1 MFLDLAL
8 ILTKF
13 LSILKL
19 SPTVLLALSVGLMG
33 MLNPSSMGRIENDPP
48 VPPTGIE
55 YQSSPTDI
63 AVEAATMP
71 YPAPEIIDWDAR
83 EYSDFDEN
91 PFFLVANNPFS
102 TFGADVNTASYTNV
116 RSYLHEGELAPKD
129 AVRIEEFLN
138 YFFYEYPMP
147 EGDEVF
153 GVDISLSQTPWN
165 PDTKLLHL
173 GLTTPEP
180 EFENRKPLNFV
191 FLLDVSG
198 SMDYPD
204 KLGLLKSA
212 FSLLVEN
219 LNEGDRVSIVTYA
232 GQDQVLL
239 DSVSGDEQTELLATI
254 ERLSAWGGTAGSA
267 GIKTAY
273 ELAEKNFDPEAENRI
288 ILGTD
293 GDLNIGVTSEGEL
306 ADMVSEKRDTG
317 IFLSVL
323 GFGSDNLKDNKLQA
337 LAENG
342 NGEYSYIDDV
352 ETARQV
358 MVEGMGGKFQTYAK
372 DVKYQ
377 IEFNPETVKGY
388 RLLGY
393 ESRVMAAEDFADD
406 TKDGGELGSG
416 HRQTL
421 LYEIVLP
428 DSPMEFPEVPS
439 RYGESEDPV
448 TNGDDGQETD
458 VDPTVESE
466 EEAVVASSEETV
478 AEEAVETEEENADDE
493 PEFIEADFSN
503 EYAVLNIRFKEPL
516 GDTSE
521 LLVYPIEKAN
531 EVEPDDDT
539 LLASSIAEFA
549 LLLKDSEYKADA
561 DYDAILERLES
572 ITRTSSQ
579 IDDLTRMVKQ
589 AQMID
594 EKGPMPEE

>member
-1 MFLDLAL
+1 MFLSLTTF
-8 ILTKF
+8 LTKF
-13 LSILKL
+13 LLLLKL
-19 SPTVLLALSVGLMG
+19 SPTVLLALAIGLFG
-33 MLNPSSMGRIENDPP
+33 VVDPKSMGHVEEPP
-48 VPPTGIE
+48 V
-55 YQSSPTDI
+55 DI
-63 AVEAATMP
+63 YVETESGMTEAAMDTRMAPTAMP
-71 YPAPEIIDWDAR
+71 MNIDWDAR

-116 RSYLHEGELAPKD
+116 RGYLHEGERAPKD

-147 EGDEVF
+147 EGDDVF

-165 PDTKLLHL
+165 PDTKLLHM
-173 GLTTPEP
+173 GITTPEP
-180 EFENRKPLNFV
+180 DFENKKPLNLV

-204 KLGLLKSA
+204 KLGLLKNA
-212 FSLLVEN
+212 FSILVEN
-219 LNEGDRVSIVTYA
+219 IGEADRVSIVTYA
-232 GQDQVLL
+232 GTDQVLL
-239 DSVSGDEQTELLATI
+239 DSVSGDKQTEILTTI
-254 ERLSAWGGTAGSA
+254 ESLRAGGGTAGSA
-267 GIKTAY
+267 GITTAY

-288 ILGTD
+288 ILATD

-306 ADMVSEKRDTG
+306 ADMVAEKRETG

-323 GFGSDNLKDNKLQA
+323 GFGYDNLKDNKLQA

-342 NGEYSYIDDV
+342 NGEYSFIDDV

-393 ESRVMAAEDFADD
+393 ESRVMAAQDFADD

-428 DSPMEFPEVPS
+428 DSPMEFPDVPS
-439 RYGESEDPV
+439 RYGD
-448 TNGDDGQETD
+448 GDKPDAEVGSDTD
-458 VDPTVESE
+458 SN
-466 EEAVVASSEETV
+466 EATDLDIDSDDIDE
-478 AEEAVETEEENADDE
+478 VETEEDDIDDANDEDADFN
-493 PEFIEADFSN
+493 PSDFSN
-503 EYAVLNIRFKEPL
+503 EYAVLNIRYKDPL
-516 GDTSE
+516 GDSSE
-521 LLVYPIEKAN
+521 LLVYPIEKSH

-539 LLASSIAEFA
+539 LLASSIAEFG
-549 LLLKDSEYKADA
+549 LLLKDSEYKAEA
-561 DYDAILERLES
+561 SYDAILERLGSME
-572 ITRTSSQ
+572 RTSSQ
-579 IDDLTRMVKQ
+579 IEDLTRMVTQ

-594 EKGPMPEE
+594 SKGPMPEE

>member
-1 MFLDLAL
+1 MFLSIATF
-8 ILTKF
+8 LTKF
-13 LSILKL
+13 LSLLKL
-19 SPTVLLALSVGLMG
+19 TPTILFALAFGLFGMFDTGMQVSVPQDPVRNLPEPGIYSA
-33 MLNPSSMGRIENDPP
+33 PEEIDVSM
-48 VPPTGIE
+48 
-55 YQSSPTDI
+55 
-63 AVEAATMP
+63 AP
-71 YPAPEIIDWDAR
+71 YPTQVIVDWDSR

-91 PFFLVANNPFS
+91 PFFLVENNPFS

-116 RSYLHEGELAPKD
+116 RSYLHEGDRPPTD
-129 AVRIEEFLN
+129 AVRTEEFLN
-138 YFFYEYPMP
+138 YFFYEYPLP
-147 EGDEVF
+147 ADDEVF
-153 GVDISLSQTPWN
+153 GVDISLTQTPWN
-165 PDTKLLHL
+165 QDTKLLHM
-173 GLTTPEP
+173 GITTPEP
-180 EFENRKPLNFV
+180 DFENRKPLNFV

-198 SMDYPD
+198 SMDNPN

-219 LNEGDRVSIVTYA
+219 LNEDDRVSIVTYA
-232 GQDQVLL
+232 GMDMILL
-239 DSVSGDEQTELLATI
+239 DSVSGDKQTELLTTI
-254 ERLSAWGGTAGSA
+254 DNLRPGGATAGSA
-267 GIKTAY
+267 GIQTAY
-273 ELAEKNFDPEAENRI
+273 ALAEKNFNPEAENRI

-293 GDLNIGVTSEGEL
+293 GDLNVGITSEGEL
-306 ADMVSEKRDTG
+306 ADMVAEKRDTG

-323 GFGSDNLKDNKLQA
+323 GFGYDNLKDNKLQA

-342 NGEYSYIDDV
+342 NGEYSFIDDV

-393 ESRVMAAEDFADD
+393 ESRVMDAEDFADD

-439 RYGESEDPV
+439 RYNNSDGEAV
-448 TNGDDGQETD
+448 NGDSDNGETD
-458 VDPTVESE
+458 ITEVSEISEVDEDTDDDFE
-466 EEAVVASSEETV
+466 E
-478 AEEAVETEEENADDE
+478 
-493 PEFIEADFSN
+493 IDFSN
-503 EYAVLNIRFKEPL
+503 EYAVLNIRYKEPL
-516 GDTSE
+516 GDESE
-521 LLVYPIEKAN
+521 LLLYPIEKSH
-531 EVEPDDDT
+531 EGEPDDDT

-561 DYDAILERLES
+561 DYDAILERLGS
-572 ITRTSSQ
+572 LGRTSSQ
-579 IDDLTRMVKQ
+579 IEDLTRMVRQ

-594 EKGPMPEE
+594 SKEPMPME